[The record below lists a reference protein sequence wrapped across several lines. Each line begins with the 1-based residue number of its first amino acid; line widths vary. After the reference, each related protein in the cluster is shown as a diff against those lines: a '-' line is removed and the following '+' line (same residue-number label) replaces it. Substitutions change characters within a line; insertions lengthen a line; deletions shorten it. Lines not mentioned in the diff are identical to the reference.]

1 MNDPMERTIAS
12 EMARRLIALREHGLG
27 ELRSGA
33 HNLRELAVTEGVR
46 YFDDSGSTFMDA
58 TLLAIADVG
67 KPLVWITD
75 ATMVASWGAH
85 IPEFLKEHV
94 DATVIYGVIDQK
106 HLDTVDATIGNIYSA
121 GDLRTAVFAARE
133 LAVEGGNVL
142 FSPACPAGNGFA
154 NHAER
159 AAEFKRA
166 VKDL

>member
-1 MNDPMERTIAS
+1 MERTTTS
-12 EMARRLIALREHGLG
+12 EMAQRLIALREHGLG
-27 ELRSGA
+27 ELRAGA
-33 HNLRELAVTEGVR
+33 HNLREVLVTGGVH

-58 TLLAIADVG
+58 TLLAIADLG

-75 ATMVASWGAH
+75 AAMVASWGANL
-85 IPEFLKEHV
+85 PDFLKEHV
-94 DATVIYGVIDQK
+94 DATVIYGAIEEERLK
-106 HLDTVDATIGNIYSA
+106 AVDATVGNIYSA

-142 FSPACPAGNGFA
+142 FSPACPAENGFA

>member
-27 ELRSGA
+27 ELRGGA

-46 YFDDSGSTFMDA
+46 YFDDSGSTFMDG

-85 IPEFLKEHV
+85 VPEFLKEHV
-94 DATVIYGVIDQK
+94 DATVIYGVIKQE
-106 HLDTVDATIGNIYSA
+106 HLDAVDATVGNIYSA

-133 LAVEGGNVL
+133 LAEEGGNVL

>member
-1 MNDPMERTIAS
+1 MERTTTS
-12 EMARRLIALREHGLG
+12 EMAQRLIALREHGLG
-27 ELRSGA
+27 ELRGGA
-33 HNLRELAVTEGVR
+33 HNLRELAVMEGVR

-75 ATMVASWGAH
+75 ATMVESWGAH
-85 IPEFLKEHV
+85 VPEFLKEHV
-94 DATVIYGVIDQK
+94 DATVIYGAISEE
-106 HLDTVDATIGNIYSA
+106 HLEAVDALIGNIYSA

-142 FSPACPAGNGFA
+142 FSPACPASNGFA